1 MENMKL
7 PLALVA
13 AMAVQ
18 LAGAVW
24 WVSQQA
30 ATISSLEENVE
41 QFASR
46 MAVENTVNLK
56 RDVQESKTDIAELW
70 EDSDE
75 VWEEMAAMLAS
86 FSSIND
92 LKQRG
97 MLDDTL
103 VVFAGEFGRTTYG
116 QGKLARDN
124 YGRDHHP
131 KCFSTWMA
139 GGGIKGGTSY
149 GETDDYS
156 YNVVKDEVPV
166 RDFSATI
173 LHQLGID
180 HDRLTFPFMGLDQKL
195 TGVNPAKVVRG
206 ILS

>member
-7 PLALVA
+7 PIALVA

-30 ATISSLEENVE
+30 ATISLLEENVE

-56 RDVQESKTDIAELW
+56 RDVQESKSDIVELW

-92 LKQRG
+92 LKQRIALLETELKY
-97 MLDDTL
+97 M
-103 VVFAGEFGRTTYG
+103 
-116 QGKLARDN
+116 N
-124 YGRDHHP
+124 RDHNR
-131 KCFSTWMA
+131 MIMNDD
-139 GGGIKGGTSY
+139 GI
-149 GETDDYS
+149 
-156 YNVVKDEVPV
+156 
-166 RDFSATI
+166 
-173 LHQLGID
+173 
-180 HDRLTFPFMGLDQKL
+180 
-195 TGVNPAKVVRG
+195 
-206 ILS
+206 